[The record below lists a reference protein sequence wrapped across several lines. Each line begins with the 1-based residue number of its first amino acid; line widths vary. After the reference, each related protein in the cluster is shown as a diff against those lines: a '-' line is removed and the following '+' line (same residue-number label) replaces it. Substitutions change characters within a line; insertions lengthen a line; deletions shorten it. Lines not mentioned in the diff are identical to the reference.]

1 MNAVVAMKRHSISQL
16 PVHDGQHFVG
26 SITESHIIQALTEE
40 GRGMDT
46 LVKHV
51 MGAPFPV
58 LSGSASVQEGIAALS
73 KEQNALLI
81 EWAPGKHHILSK
93 HDLLTRI
100 A

>member
-1 MNAVVAMKRHSISQL
+1 
-16 PVHDGQHFVG
+16 
-26 SITESHIIQALTEE
+26 
-40 GRGMDT
+40 
-46 LVKHV
+46 V
-51 MGAPFPV
+51 MGAPFPL